1 MVVSDNAD
9 TQASGGLNVRK
20 DASSSSD
27 VLGKAK
33 IGEKLKYSGETT
45 EAGWFKVEFEGS
57 TGWVSGKY
65 VTLVK

>member
-1 MVVSDNAD
+1 VVVNDNAD
-9 TQASGGLNVRK
+9 TQSSGGLNVRK

-27 VLGKAK
+27 VLGKAA
-33 IGEKLKYSGETT
+33 ISEKLKYLGETT